1 MAIIDGFWI
10 QKWQIITFLIVYDSG
25 NLDNLTNVKSVKCRF
40 WAILAVSWAW
50 NGGNFNIK

>member
-40 WAILAVSWAW
+40 WAILAVFMAV
-50 NGGNFNIK
+50 NIK